1 MKSGITLKPVIVL
14 LVSMACFICLLPDS
28 RAQEEQPKDISIL
41 LLEQERKYEKEQAE
55 YVQKNILDKILGE
68 GKSSVVVDVEFEL
81 RTTKTLQQA
90 KESKA

>member
-55 YVQKNILDKILGE
+55 YVQKNILDKILG
-68 GKSSVVVDVEFEL
+68 
-81 RTTKTLQQA
+81 
-90 KESKA
+90 